1 MYILLSLGFT
11 IFEEGGVGSLLSEM
25 QVEMH
30 VLYDKHHSVLFQ
42 SHQNTHNSAKY
53 EVIGI

>member
-11 IFEEGGVGSLLSEM
+11 IFEVGGVGSLLSEM

-30 VLYDKHHSVLFQ
+30 ALYDKHHKVSSFKVTK
-42 SHQNTHNSAKY
+42 THIILPNMK
-53 EVIGI
+53 